1 MDNRHMRY
9 VLRMAGLSAED
20 LGRLCGVSRVAAY
33 AWLNGG
39 EIHPLRASRV
49 IAIMQSIEAAAN
61 ARDLPVD
68 RKRGDWR
75 NKDTLDRIKSIVI
88 KHLQRLPKKD

>member
-20 LGRLCGVSRVAAY
+20 LGRLCGVSRIAAY
-33 AWLNGG
+33 AWLAGG
-39 EIHPLRASRV
+39 KVHPLRV
-49 IAIMQSIEAAAN
+49 QKVDTIMQAIEVAAN
-61 ARDLPVD
+61 VRDLPID

-75 NKDTLDRIKSIVI
+75 NKEIQEKIKSTVI

>member
-20 LGRLCGVSRVAAY
+20 LGRLCGVSRIAAY
-33 AWLNGG
+33 AWLDGG
-39 EIHPLRASRV
+39 KIHPLRVQRV
-49 IAIMQSIEAAAN
+49 DAIMQAIEVAAN
-61 ARDLPVD
+61 VRDFPID
-68 RKRGDWR
+68 RKRGDWK
-75 NKDTLDRIKSIVI
+75 NKDTLEKIKSIVI

>member
-20 LGRLCGVSRVAAY
+20 LGRLCGVSRIAAH
-33 AWLNGG
+33 AWLGGG
-39 EIHPLRASRV
+39 EIHPLRVQRV
-49 IAIMQSIEAAAN
+49 DAIMQAIEVAVN
-61 ARDLPVD
+61 VRDLPVD
-68 RKRGDWR
+68 KIRGDWR
-75 NKDTLDRIKSIVI
+75 NKDVLDKIKGIVI